1 MSNFII
7 RNTDSSDEVKRVSKV
22 QTAQVDSADPFDI
35 DIKTVEF
42 KPEVPM
48 TEIVT
53 SKSLCT
59 PGCGN
64 TGTGNSFCC

>member
-1 MSNFII
+1 MSVERIHTNQ
-7 RNTDSSDEVKRVSKV
+7 TLQLLKDSVGQKEKENLFDL
-22 QTAQVDSADPFDI
+22 DI
-35 DIKTVEF
+35 DHFHISLAPKEL
-42 KPEVPM
+42 
-48 TEIVT
+48 IT

>member
-1 MSNFII
+1 MAESIISSVSIGYLKTADLSNSQKS
-7 RNTDSSDEVKRVSKV
+7 DSLYDLDIEVNPS
-22 QTAQVDSADPFDI
+22 TFNP
-35 DIKTVEF
+35 
-42 KPEVPM
+42 KPEGNQL
-48 TEIVT
+48 IT

>member
-1 MSNFII
+1 MEINNVFNDVI
-7 RNTDSSDEVKRVSKV
+7 RSHEVKN
-22 QTAQVDSADPFDI
+22 TAKADLYDL
-35 DIKTVEF
+35 DVEIN
-42 KPEVPM
+42 
-48 TEIVT
+48 EISTQPGALQHQAIT